1 MAEYNFNEIEQ
12 KWQKYWKQ
20 NQTFKTDNQS
30 SKPKYYVLDMF
41 PYPSGAG
48 LHVGHPLGYIAS
60 DIVARFK
67 RNQGFNVLHPMGFDA
82 FGLPAEQY
90 AIQTGQH
97 PAITTENNIAK
108 YKEQLDNIGFS
119 FDWTREERTS
129 EPSYYKW
136 TQWIFIQLFNAWYDK
151 ATDKAA
157 KISDLI
163 SSFSKEGN
171 AHVKAHTDFEGS
183 FTATEWNSWTEEAQQ
198 KMLLNYRMAFIANT
212 TVNWCAALGTVLANE
227 EIKDGV
233 SERGGYPVEKK
244 EMQQWCLRITAYA
257 NRLINDIDALDWTDS
272 VKEMQKNWIGRSY
285 GSTLKF
291 KLENFEDV
299 VEVFTTRP
307 DTTFGVTFV
316 TLSPEHQ
323 LVAKIT
329 SPEQK
334 EKVEIYAHW
343 AKNRSERDRISDTT
357 KTGEFT
363 GAYVINPFNNNKIP
377 VWVSDYVLAG
387 YGTGAV
393 MAVPAADVRDYEFA
407 KKFNLP
413 IINVL
418 EGEVSDISKEDF
430 DPKKGTL
437 TNSDFLNGL
446 EVPSAILK
454 AIAHIEANAWGKGKM
469 NFRIRDAIFTRQR
482 YWGEPIPVY
491 FKNGL
496 PYVMNESELPLTLPT
511 IDAYQPTETGEPP
524 LGRAKDWLHEGKYPH
539 ELSTMPGWAGS
550 SWYFLRY
557 MDAHND
563 HAFVSK
569 TAEAYWQNVDLYIG
583 GAEHATGHL
592 LYSRFWNKFLF
603 DLGYIT
609 AKEPFKKL
617 VNQGMI
623 QGRSN
628 LICKVK
634 EANIVVC
641 KSQLKTYAATNNLN
655 IEKDFVWLYVDVNL
669 VDAKDNITVSDI
681 RKSRLDLK
689 ETIFVAT
696 LDEEG
701 NENILCD
708 VLIEKMSKS
717 KYNVVNP
724 DNVVEK
730 YGADTLRLYEM
741 FLGPLEQFKPWNTN
755 SIDGVARFLRK
766 VWRLFYDE
774 SNTLSI
780 SEAQAT
786 DAELK
791 ILHRTIKKVT
801 EDVERL
807 SFNTSV
813 STFMICVNELA
824 ALKSNKRQILEPLLV
839 ILSSYAP
846 HISEELWEKLGHK
859 ESVSK
864 ANLPKFE
871 EKYLLE
877 SAFDYPISM
886 NGKVRDKMSFALDM
900 PVEEIE
906 KAVLA
911 SELVQKWLEGASPK
925 KIIVVKGRIVN
936 VVF

>member
-1 MAEYNFNEIEQ
+1 MAEYNFNEIEK
-12 KWQKYWKQ
+12 KWQKFWKEK
-20 NQTFKTDNQS
+20 QTFKTENQS
-30 SKPKYYVLDMF
+30 SKRKYYVLDMF

-67 RNQGFNVLHPMGFDA
+67 RTKGFNVLHPMGFDA

-97 PAITTENNIAK
+97 PAITTDNNIAK

-136 TQWIFIQLFNAWYDK
+136 TQWIFIQLFNSWYNKTSDK
-151 ATDKAA
+151 AE
-157 KISDLI
+157 KISELI
-163 SSFSKEGN
+163 TLFSKEGN
-171 AHVKAHTDFEGS
+171 SSVKAHTDFDTIFS
-183 FTATEWNSWTEEAQQ
+183 ADEWNSWNEEAQQ
-198 KMLLNYRMAFIANT
+198 KMLLNYRMAYIANT

-291 KLENFEDV
+291 KLENHDEV

-316 TLSPEHQ
+316 TLSPEHK
-323 LVAKIT
+323 LVSQIT
-329 SPEQK
+329 TPEQK
-334 EKVEIYAHW
+334 EKVEKYAHW
-343 AKNRSERDRISDTT
+343 AKNRSERDRISDTE

-363 GAYVINPFNNNKIP
+363 GAYVINPFNNQKTP
-377 VWVSDYVLAG
+377 VWISDYVLAG

-393 MAVPAADVRDYEFA
+393 MAVPAADERDYEFA

-430 DPKKGTL
+430 DAKKGTL
-437 TNSDFLNGL
+437 INSDFLNGL
-446 EVPSAILK
+446 DVKNATLK
-454 AIAHIEANAWGKGKM
+454 AIEHIENNNWGKGKI

-524 LGRAKDWLHEGKYPH
+524 LGRAKDWLHEGKYQH

-563 HAFVSK
+563 KTFVSK
-569 TAEAYWQNVDLYIG
+569 EAEAYWQNVDLYIG

-603 DLGYIT
+603 DLGLIT
-609 AKEPFKKL
+609 SKEPFQKL
-617 VNQGMI
+617 INQGMI

-634 EANIVVC
+634 EENIVVC
-641 KSQLKTYAATNNLN
+641 KNKLKEFALEKKLN
-655 IEKDFVWLYVDVNL
+655 INKDFVWLYVDVNL
-669 VDAKDNITVSDI
+669 VDPKDNISVNNI
-681 RKSRLDLK
+681 KASRLDLR
-689 ETIFVAT
+689 ETNFIASI
-696 LDEEG
+696 DEEG
-701 NENILCD
+701 NETINCD

-717 KYNVVNP
+717 KFNVVNP
-724 DNVVEK
+724 DLVVEK
-730 YGADTLRLYEM
+730 FGADTLRLYEM

-766 VWRLFYDE
+766 TWRLFYDE
-774 SNTLSI
+774 ANQLSI
-780 SEAQAT
+780 SEEAPT

-791 ILHRTIKKVT
+791 ILHRTIKKIE
-801 EDVERL
+801 EDIERL

-824 ALKSNKRQILEPLLV
+824 TVKSNKRAILEPLL
-839 ILSSYAP
+839 IMLSSYAP
-846 HISEELWEKLGHK
+846 HITEELWENIGHK
-859 ESVSK
+859 ESISF
-864 ANLPKFE
+864 APFPRFE
-871 EKYLLE
+871 EKYLIE
-877 SAFDYPISM
+877 SAFEYPISM
-886 NGKVRDKMSFALDM
+886 NGKVRDKMSFPLDM
-900 PVEEIE
+900 PTEEIE

-911 SELVQKWLEGASPK
+911 NELVQKWLEGATPK
-925 KIIVVKGRIVN
+925 KMIVVKGRIVN
-936 VVF
+936 VVY

>member
-1 MAEYNFNEIEQ
+1 MAEYNFNEIEK
-12 KWQKYWKQ
+12 KWQKFWKE

-136 TQWIFIQLFNAWYDK
+136 TQWIFIQLFNSWYNKTSDK
-151 ATDKAA
+151 AE

-163 SSFSKEGN
+163 AIFSKEGN
-171 AHVKAHTDFEGS
+171 ASVKAHTDFEGT
-183 FTATEWNSWTEEAQQ
+183 FTAAEWNSWNEEAQQ
-198 KMLLNYRMAFIANT
+198 KMLLNYRMAYIANT

-227 EIKDGV
+227 EVKDGV

-244 EMQQWCLRITAYA
+244 EMQQWSLRITAYA
-257 NRLINDIDALDWTDS
+257 NRLINDIDALDWSES
-272 VKEMQKNWIGRSY
+272 VKEMQKNWIGRSF

-291 KLENFEDV
+291 QLEGHDEV

-316 TLSPEHQ
+316 TLSPEHK

-329 SPEQK
+329 TAEQK
-334 EKVEIYAHW
+334 AKVEKYAHW
-343 AKNRSERDRISDTT
+343 AKNRSERDRISDTE

-363 GAYVINPFNNNKIP
+363 GAYVINPFNNEKIP
-377 VWVSDYVLAG
+377 VWISDYVLAG

-393 MAVPAADVRDYEFA
+393 MAVPSSDVRDFEFA

-413 IINVL
+413 IIAVQ
-418 EGEVSDISKEDF
+418 EGEGSDITKEDF
-430 DPKKGTL
+430 DPKKGTMI
-437 TNSDFLNGL
+437 NSGFLNGL
-446 EVPSAILK
+446 TVKEAITK
-454 AIAHIEANAWGKGKM
+454 GIEHVEANGWGKGKI

-496 PYVMNESELPLTLPT
+496 PYVIDESKLPLTLPE

-524 LGRAKDWLHEGKYPH
+524 LGRAKNWLHDGKYQH

-550 SWYFLRY
+550 SWYYLRY
-557 MDAHND
+557 MDAHNNNE
-563 HAFVSK
+563 FVSK
-569 TAEAYWQNVDLYIG
+569 EAEAYWQNVDLYIG

-592 LYSRFWNKFLF
+592 LYARFWNKFLF
-603 DLGYIT
+603 DLGLVT
-609 AKEPFKKL
+609 SKEPFKKL

-628 LICKVK
+628 LICKEK
-634 EANIVVC
+634 DANVVIC
-641 KSQLKTYAATNNLN
+641 KNQLKDYAKENNLN
-655 IEKDFVWLYVDVNL
+655 ISKDFIWLYVDVNL
-669 VDAKDNITVSDI
+669 VDGKDNIKVSDI
-681 RKSRLDLK
+681 KKSRIDLRDAK
-689 ETIFVAT
+689 FEFTI
-696 LDEEG
+696 DDDG
-701 NENILCD
+701 NEIIHCD

-717 KYNVVNP
+717 KFNVVNP

-774 SNTLSI
+774 SNRLFI
-780 SEAQAT
+780 SEEKAT
-786 DAELK
+786 DAEMK
-791 ILHRTIKKVT
+791 ILHRTIKKVE
-801 EDVERL
+801 EDIERL

-824 ALKSNKRQILEPLLV
+824 TLKCNKREILEPLL
-839 ILSSYAP
+839 IMLSSYAP
-846 HISEELWEKLGHK
+846 HIAEELYANLGHTK
-859 ESVSK
+859 SISD
-864 ANLPKFE
+864 AAFPKFE
-871 EKYLLE
+871 EKYLVE
-877 SAFDYPISM
+877 SAFEYPISM
-886 NGKVRDKMSFALDM
+886 NGKVRHKMSFALDM
-900 PVEEIE
+900 PTEDIE
-906 KAVLA
+906 KQVLA
-911 SELVQKWLEGASPK
+911 SDMVQKWLEGATPK
-925 KIIVVKGRIVN
+925 KMIVVKGRIVN
-936 VVF
+936 VVY